1 MAEKSLW
8 KPAGRR
14 RWEGTV
20 GTPASQ
26 RPVGIG
32 AGETPKSPNRPDSL
46 SPTSPVRSNWTQ
58 INGHAGSFQKRR
70 NLYQVGAGA
79 VSTVSTNIYT
89 YLHRLQTGSRV
100 VYTATA
106 GRAGEGRGGRR
117 GLAENNKYHF
127 LPPLTGRFGTGGRG
141 PRGPR
146 GWGGTRGGSRD
157 WGTIYFDSCRGWR
170 VEDPDGFEA
179 REGET
184 RTGPRGLGERVLG
197 RPLGLGGREP
207 RRPSGLCGDPGR
219 GAASG
224 RPHYLGQ

>member
-1 MAEKSLW
+1 MDTQAASKRGETFIKSAPARYLQYLQISTRIYTACRRALGSSTLQL
-8 KPAGRR
+8 PAG
-14 RWEGTV
+14 
-20 GTPASQ
+20 P
-26 RPVGIG
+26 
-32 AGETPKSPNRPDSL
+32 
-46 SPTSPVRSNWTQ
+46 
-58 INGHAGSFQKRR
+58 
-70 NLYQVGAGA
+70 
-79 VSTVSTNIYT
+79 
-89 YLHRLQTGSRV
+89 
-100 VYTATA
+100 
-106 GRAGEGRGGRR
+106 GRGGGRH

-146 GWGGTRGGSRD
+146 GWGGTRGGSRN
-157 WGTIYFDSCRGWR
+157 WGTIYFDSCQGWK

-179 REGET
+179 GEGET